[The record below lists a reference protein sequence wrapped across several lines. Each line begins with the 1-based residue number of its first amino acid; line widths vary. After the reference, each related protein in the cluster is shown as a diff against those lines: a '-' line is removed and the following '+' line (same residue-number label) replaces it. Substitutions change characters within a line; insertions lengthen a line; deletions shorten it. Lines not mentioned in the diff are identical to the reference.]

1 MIFAKP
7 LIFVSTTESMLVKNL
22 KLIFVA
28 LPLIGGIFGTAYAFL
43 SKDALKPPLNK
54 VRQPAKAEGLETGTA
69 EYSATGTKFLAGISL
84 QTFPDGPGIGP
95 KQRKSKT
102 LPGIFRGD
110 WGETPVYGK
119 NDRVNYQSA
128 AYLSL
133 EDENQNRPPS
143 LSPDFWRMVKKAGD
157 SNEACYL
164 PGPQAKLSECDF
176 TEENSLKDR
185 DLSGADLSKTR
196 LNGEL
201 GTANLS
207 GADLSGAA
215 VVGSLIISPETLI
228 DHANLSGLQA
238 GGNNPL
244 IAESANLNGSNF
256 ADANLYGAKMKGA
269 NLEGANLT
277 GATLTGADLAS
288 THLASADLSKT
299 DLTYANLAES
309 FLSGS
314 TLSLA
319 DLAEADLSR
328 ADLSLANLHDAN
340 LAGANFAGAD
350 LSGAD
355 LRGANLTDGQG
366 ADSALINA
374 QTDFTA
380 AICPDGV
387 TVDGIRIT
395 TCVGHG
401 F

>member
-1 MIFAKP
+1 M
-7 LIFVSTTESMLVKNL
+7 KNL
-22 KLIFVA
+22 KFMFVA
-28 LPLIGGIFGTAYAFL
+28 VPLLAAILGTAYAFIG
-43 SKDALKPPLNK
+43 KGPQHPAVNK
-54 VRQPAKAEGLETGTA
+54 VLQAAEAARFDSGTA
-69 EYSATGTKFLAGISL
+69 ESTGIKSL
-84 QTFPDGPGIGP
+84 SGVALHSLPDNPRGVY
-95 KQRKSKT
+95 KQQKSKT
-102 LPGIFRGD
+102 LSGVFRGD
-110 WGETPVYGK
+110 WGETPIYGK
-119 NDRVNYQSA
+119 NDRVNYQGA

-143 LSPDFWRMVKKAGD
+143 LSPDFWRMVKKTGL
-157 SNEACYL
+157 NNEEACYL

-185 DLSGADLSKTR
+185 DLSGANLAKIR
-196 LNGEL
+196 LNGDL

-207 GADLSGAA
+207 RANLSGAA
-215 VVGSLIISPETLI
+215 VVGSLTISPETLI
-228 DHANLSGLQA
+228 DHANLSGLQSN
-238 GGNNPL
+238 GNNPL
-244 IAESANLNGSNF
+244 IAESANLNATNF
-256 ADANLYGAKMKGA
+256 TNANLYGAKMKNA

-288 THLASADLSKT
+288 TRLEHADLSKT

-309 FLSGS
+309 SLSGS
-314 TLSLA
+314 TLSQA

-340 LAGANFAGAD
+340 LAGANLAGAD

-355 LRGANLTDGQG
+355 LRGANLSDGQG
-366 ADSALINA
+366 ADSALIDA

-387 TVDGIRIT
+387 TVDGTRIS